1 MSPGDLSVSPT
12 KREKGRWVHTFS
24 RLQIHTLQVRLFI
37 IFWANC
43 SRLFSL
49 KSIAKTVRMY
59 DDWCP
64 ISDVQC
70 LMSDVSWLISD
81 IWCPMSHFR
90 CPMFDVTFPM
100 SDVRCL
106 MSSVWCLM
114 TGTQYV
120 VFDVRCLMF
129 DFCCLMS
136 DVRCLMT
143 DMTRTSEMR
152 HRWHQTSDIEH
163 RTSNIK
169 HPTSDIGHQ
178 TLDIRINGRCREV
191 AVSGGSTVG
200 RKRLCWVLIIVSL
213 ELVCGMTALW
223 RSEMCNLTILMS
235 SVISLVLVC
244 SSRHM

>member
-1 MSPGDLSVSPT
+1 M
-12 KREKGRWVHTFS
+12 FS
-24 RLQIHTLQVRLFI
+24 RLHLHTLQVRLFI

-49 KSIAKTVRMY
+49 KSIGKTVRMY

-64 ISDVQC
+64 MSDVQC
-70 LMSDVSWLISD
+70 LMSNVSWLICKCKCKCKCRDWEDKHTCPLYIAFCSGLGHQHTKGADGSRYQSIYEPTEPSQPMMSEDRWCLMSD
-81 IWCPMSHFR
+81 VSFQ
-90 CPMFDVTFPM
+90 M
-100 SDVRCL
+100 SDVRRQFSDFRYL
-106 MSSVWCLM
+106 MSNVWCLM
-114 TGTQYV
+114 TDVQYV
-120 VFDVRCLMF
+120 VSDVQCLMF

-178 TLDIRINGRCREV
+178 I
-191 AVSGGSTVG
+191 
-200 RKRLCWVLIIVSL
+200 
-213 ELVCGMTALW
+213 
-223 RSEMCNLTILMS
+223 
-235 SVISLVLVC
+235 
-244 SSRHM
+244 